1 MEGAWLLT
9 GAGGFAGRWVRSAVE
24 SDATLGGARVVA
36 LPGDIDLR
44 DRVALC
50 DAIASIR
57 PRMVVHLAAQTHV
70 RESFDDPDAS
80 YDVNFRGTLNLL
92 HALKSAG
99 FSGRMLYVG
108 SGDMYGDVPESALPI
123 AETQP
128 MRPRSPYAVSKVAAE
143 AACYQSSVSDGFAV
157 VMVRPFN
164 HIGPGQSERFVVS
177 SLARQIAE
185 IRLGRAEPVVCV
197 GNLEATR
204 DFTDVR
210 DVARAYVDLVT
221 RGASGEVY
229 NVCSGVERSIRS
241 MLERLIELSGS
252 SIEIRQDAA
261 RMRASEQLR
270 SCGSFVKLAG
280 LTGWRPRYAIDQT
293 LRDILED
300 WQLRL
305 QP

>member
-24 SDATLGGARVVA
+24 SDATLGGARVVD

-57 PRMVVHLAAQTHV
+57 PRTVVHLAAQTHV

-92 HALKSAG
+92 YALKSAG

-157 VMVRPFN
+157 VMARPFN

-185 IRLGRAEPVVCV
+185 IRLGRAEPVVRV
-197 GNLEATR
+197 GNLEAMR

-210 DVARAYVDLVT
+210 DVARAYVELVT

-252 SIEIRQDAA
+252 SIELRQIPPACA
-261 RMRASEQLR
+261 HPSSCVRAEVLS
-270 SCGSFVKLAG
+270 SSPV
-280 LTGWRPRYAIDQT
+280 
-293 LRDILED
+293 
-300 WQLRL
+300 
-305 QP
+305 

>member
-1 MEGAWLLT
+1 MEDAWLLT
-9 GAGGFAGRWVRSAVE
+9 GAGGFAGRWVRAALDSGEVP
-24 SDATLGGARVVA
+24 GGARVVA

-44 DRVALC
+44 DRIGLR
-50 DAIASIR
+50 DWIASIR
-57 PRMVVHLAAQTHV
+57 PRTVIHLAAQTHV

-108 SGDMYGDVPESALPI
+108 SGDMYGDVPETALPI
-123 AETQP
+123 VETQP
-128 MRPRSPYAVSKVAAE
+128 LRPRSPYAVSKVAAE
-143 AACYQSSVSDGFAV
+143 AACYQSSVSDGFDV
-157 VMVRPFN
+157 VMARPFN

-177 SLARQIAE
+177 SLARQVAE
-185 IRLGRAEPVVCV
+185 IQLGRAAPVVHV

-210 DVARAYVDLVT
+210 DVAQAYIELST
-221 RGASGEVY
+221 RGVSGEIY
-229 NVCSGVERSIRS
+229 NVCSGVEQSIRS
-241 MLERLIELSGS
+241 MLERLIDLSGS
-252 SIEIRQDAA
+252 PIEVRQDPA

-270 SCGSFVKLAG
+270 SCGSFVKLND

-293 LRDILED
+293 LRDILAD
-300 WQLRL
+300 WQQRL
-305 QP
+305 QQ